1 MALVVAGF
9 VPHPPI
15 IVAGIGQPNDLTLV
29 TKTRQAMSRL
39 AVLYREA
46 KPDITIIVSPHSQLR
61 PDFFL
66 INTANNFYGSFAPFG
81 HDEIHQEY
89 AGSPK
94 EGAELYTLVVAKN
107 IPVNLYKEPELD
119 HGILVPL
126 SFLESGSKPAQL
138 MPLSYSFCSIEQHLE
153 LGRCLGEYCRTSQQ
167 RIALIA
173 SGDLSHRLFKGAPAG
188 FSPRGKEFDQEIIEL
203 IGQRKY
209 EAIASLDPDFVEDAG
224 ECGYRS
230 LCILMGALESELAQP
245 NILSYEGPFGVG
257 YAVIHFPIS

>member
-1 MALVVAGF
+1 MALVFAGF

-29 TKTRQAMSRL
+29 AKTRQAMSRL
-39 AVLYREA
+39 AVLYRNA
-46 KPDITIIVSPHSQLR
+46 KPEITIIISPHSQLW
-61 PDFFL
+61 PDYFL
-66 INTANNFYGSFAPFG
+66 INSADKFHGSFAPFG
-81 HDEIHQEY
+81 HDEIRQEY
-89 AGSPK
+89 AGSPN
-94 EGAELYTLVVAKN
+94 ECAELYASVADKN

-138 MPLSYSFCSIEQHLE
+138 IPLSYSFCSIEQHLE
-153 LGRCLGEYCRTSQQ
+153 FGRCLREYCQKSTK

-188 FSPRGKEFDQEIIEL
+188 FSPHGKEFDQKIIEL
-203 IGQRKY
+203 IGRRKY
-209 EAIASLDPDFVEDAG
+209 EAIASLDPDFIDAAG

-230 LCILMGALESELAQP
+230 LCILMGALESEPAQP